1 MSVFTP
7 TSAARLHRPS
17 HCAMDPA
24 TPPPSAAPPITAS
37 ARRDRAIDSATDIPA
52 PTPAPPAAPQ
62 HPPMTASTGTTA
74 REASVPGVVARI
86 SPPAAPP
93 NNPARPPPTDAP
105 AHRAAAS
112 AAARCSLSVISSR
125 AVATAAG
132 ALRMAPAPI
141 PERPTGRHAAGS
153 RKRMA
158 RARTETTKRFVSSE
172 RVEQLRRFAL
182 IFLLA
187 CGGRDA
193 DNALQQRLEG
203 IDRQRGGA
211 TARRR
216 CVRGG
221 GHSASSSSSTRSAKR
236 AVDRDGTGL
245 TNRGS
250 RESSPSVRGGCA
262 EWPGRARC
270 RTRLRRP
277 DTIENIPAM
286 DRFAAP
292 FDQKYEQIEIARD
305 ERLRASA
312 RSSTRRRGRE

>member
-7 TSAARLHRPS
+7 TSAARLHRPN

-24 TPPPSAAPPITAS
+24 TPPPSAAPLITAS

-125 AVATAAG
+125 AVSSSGRRAEN
-132 ALRMAPAPI
+132 RH
-141 PERPTGRHAAGS
+141 RPRFRNVPPGVTQQRS

-158 RARTETTKRFVSSE
+158 RARTETTKRFVSSK

-187 CGGRDA
+187 CA
-193 DNALQQRLEG
+193 
-203 IDRQRGGA
+203 
-211 TARRR
+211 
-216 CVRGG
+216 
-221 GHSASSSSSTRSAKR
+221 
-236 AVDRDGTGL
+236 
-245 TNRGS
+245 
-250 RESSPSVRGGCA
+250 
-262 EWPGRARC
+262 W
-270 RTRLRRP
+270 LRR
-277 DTIENIPAM
+277 
-286 DRFAAP
+286 
-292 FDQKYEQIEIARD
+292 
-305 ERLRASA
+305 
-312 RSSTRRRGRE
+312 G